1 MLDLDQ
7 IQSFFPEEI
16 RPFRSNILR
25 EYLQYK
31 ILESVSRSN
40 LGSQL
45 SFMGGTCIH
54 LVHGSPRFSEELDFD
69 NRGLSSVQF
78 EELALTVQKDLQLE
92 GYTVELKT
100 TVMGAYHGYF
110 RFPSILHESGLT
122 GHREQKLLIQM
133 DTEPQHFEYERQ
145 SVLLNKFEVLCR
157 VQVVPADILLS
168 QKYLC
173 IITRPRP
180 MGRDFYDAGFLMGK
194 TQTNLAYLKDKIGIK
209 NFYDLKTRLLTRCKA
224 LDLHKLAADVRPF
237 VVNPRDIERVM
248 LFPDLISHH
257 LS

>member
-1 MLDLDQ
+1 MLDLEQ

-31 ILESVSRSN
+31 IVESVSRSKHCS
-40 LGSQL
+40 LL

-54 LVHGSPRFSEELDFD
+54 LVHGSPRFSEDLDFD

-78 EELALTVQKDLQLE
+78 RELVSSVQKDLQLE

-100 TVMGAYHGYF
+100 TIMGAYHGYF
-110 RFPSILHESGLT
+110 RFPSILHECGLT

-133 DTEPQHFEYERQ
+133 DMEPQHAEYERQ
-145 SVLLNKFEVLCR
+145 TVLLNKFEVLCR
-157 VQVVPADILLS
+157 VQVVPVEILLS
-168 QKYLC
+168 QKFLC
-173 IITRPRP
+173 IINRPRP

-194 TQTNLAYLKDKIGIK
+194 TQANLAYLKDKLGIK
-209 NFYDLKTRLLTRCKA
+209 NFDDLKTQLLARCKV

-237 VVNPRDIERVM
+237 VVNPRDIERVI
-248 LFPDLISHH
+248 LFSDLISDH